1 MGNICY
7 VQAVC
12 FSSSC
17 EESPVSKAAFRSP
30 NPAVTSATAPSN
42 PALIFYTNVTPIPH
56 IRVAVCCSRLLEIS
70 PQSCPGPWVLPG
82 TSRGRTLLTHSEGWF
97 VQQSCPYK
105 HLQMAFESCR
115 DERGL
120 YNHILSLLS
129 TVRWQSL
136 DGKCPVHLMWNKR
149 PPLAGNESLGT
160 VAICA
165 LTGLFP
171 GNSAVPSH

>member
-12 FSSSC
+12 FSSSR
-17 EESPVSKAAFRSP
+17 EESPVSKAAFQSP

-136 DGKCPVHLMWNKR
+136 DGKCPVHLM
-149 PPLAGNESLGT
+149 
-160 VAICA
+160 
-165 LTGLFP
+165 
-171 GNSAVPSH
+171 